1 MPPLTTIRPTVPE
14 PELTADGLADPLGDL
29 AAPTHLKIEQYLP
42 GDVLGGAHPAPRLS
56 WEIASAPA
64 GWAPTGADL
73 EITRTDA
80 AGTPL
85 GEPEVLP
92 LEVADGVLA
101 PWPAPPL
108 ASRDRVVL
116 RVRVTGRSSE
126 GYPLYVR

>member
-14 PELTADGLADPLGDL
+14 PEITAGGLADPLGDL
-29 AAPTHLKIEQYLP
+29 AVPTHLKIEQYLP

-92 LEVADGVLA
+92 
-101 PWPAPPL
+101 P
-108 ASRDRVVL
+108 
-116 RVRVTGRSSE
+116 
-126 GYPLYVR
+126 

>member
-14 PELTADGLADPLGDL
+14 PEITAGGLADPLGDL

-85 GEPEVLP
+85 LDDAAGLEDVHAVL
-92 LEVADGVLA
+92 
-101 PWPAPPL
+101 
-108 ASRDRVVL
+108 
-116 RVRVTGRSSE
+116 SE
-126 GYPLYVR
+126 GAVTRMRSLGLRD

>member
-14 PELTADGLADPLGDL
+14 PEITANGLADPLGDL

-80 AGTPL
+80 AGARYLVGGP
-85 GEPEVLP
+85 GWSG
-92 LEVADGVLA
+92 AG
-101 PWPAPPL
+101 PAAAGMMSCPC
-108 ASRDRVVL
+108 
-116 RVRVTGRSSE
+116 T
-126 GYPLYVR
+126 

>member
-14 PELTADGLADPLGDL
+14 PEITAGGLADPLGDL

-80 AGTPL
+80 AGTPWAS
-85 GEPEVLP
+85 PKSSP
-92 LEVADGVLA
+92 LRRPTACSRPGPPR
-101 PWPAPPL
+101 PWPPAT
-108 ASRDRVVL
+108 AWSC
-116 RVRVTGRSSE
+116 GCA
-126 GYPLYVR
+126 